1 MRFKKTRAGL
11 VEFAKILEQAPAKLR
26 QRIISD
32 VGKSDP
38 VFMRDAL
45 KKVVYFEE
53 LVYLDETIT
62 SEILSHVNERV
73 LAYAFT
79 GMDQEF
85 IDKIISLLGYGK
97 QRKLRDEQE
106 SLTKRPSE
114 NMVLGARMQI
124 LKIARDLETKNKFVF
139 ELVDCPRFK
148 IKHRQHL
155 RLVTRK

>member
-11 VEFAKILEQAPAKLR
+11 VEFAKILEQAPPRLR

-79 GMDQEF
+79 GMDQDF
-85 IDKIISLLGYGK
+85 TDKISSLLGYGK
-97 QRKLRDEQE
+97 QRKLKDEQE
-106 SLTKRPSE
+106 SLTRRPSE
-114 NMVLGARMQI
+114 NMILGARMQI
-124 LKIARDLETKNKFVF
+124 LKIARDLEMKNKFVF
-139 ELVDCPRFK
+139 ELSDCPRFK

-155 RLVTRK
+155 RLVPRK